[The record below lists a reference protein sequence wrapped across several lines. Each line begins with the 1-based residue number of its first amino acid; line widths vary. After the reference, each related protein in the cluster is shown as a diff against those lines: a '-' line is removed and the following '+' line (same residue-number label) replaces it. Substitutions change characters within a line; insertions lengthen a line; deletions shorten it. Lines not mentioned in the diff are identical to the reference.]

1 MNNRILPR
9 FARTL
14 WQVLPLA
21 CVVLLAGCQSYQ
33 PLPLDLAAHEVDL
46 ASRLIDDESLRD
58 FSHRLVDDHSV
69 ENSEFSTSDGIN
81 SAEAEVIALFYNP
94 SLRLTRLRAGVALAN
109 AENAGLWED
118 PVFGFDGAEL
128 LSPAGPFEYGLTA
141 SLTIPISGRL
151 GVEKDLADTAYEA
164 ELRRVVDAEWTMR
177 AKVREAWAAWSVAA
191 ERLRLIDQVVEE
203 ITRISAV
210 SDRLEKAGEL
220 TRAES
225 RLLRSQLIAL
235 RVERLSAEAE
245 TKQMRLKIMGL
256 MGLLPSMQVD
266 LLPVLPAISI
276 SEQSDSNLRLI
287 QANTSLAVLRA
298 DYAVAEERL
307 RLEVRKQYPDIEIG
321 AGLGSEDN
329 DDRLLLG
336 ASLPLPVFNANR
348 AGIAEARA
356 NRELA
361 RASAESEFE
370 RLSFQLASMQAN
382 LQAAEQQREVL
393 EKSMVPMLDE
403 QAKEIDRL
411 AELGEVNTLILLE
424 TVTRRFEAK
433 NQILDLHLD
442 VLRSQIEL
450 VQLLGPDEVLVPTSV
465 SENNKKQTIKTGS
478 EPAAEG
484 ASK

>member
-1 MNNRILPR
+1 MNNLFLPR
-9 FARTL
+9 FSRSV
-14 WQVLPLA
+14 WQVFPLVIA
-21 CVVLLAGCQSYQ
+21 FSLAGCQSYQ
-33 PLPLDLAAHEVDL
+33 PLPIDLSAHEANV
-46 ASRLIDDESLRD
+46 ASRLAEDESLKA
-58 FSHRLVDDHSV
+58 FSLRLKKNDAEESF
-69 ENSEFSTSDGIN
+69 EFSTNDGIN

-94 SLRLTRLRAGVALAN
+94 DLRMARLRAGVALAN

-151 GVEKDLADTAYEA
+151 GVEQDLADTAYEA

-210 SDRLEKAGEL
+210 SDRLEEAGEL
-220 TRAES
+220 TRVES

-266 LLPVLPAISI
+266 LLPVLPATRF
-276 SEQSDSNLRLI
+276 SEQSDANLRLI

-336 ASLPLPVFNANR
+336 ASLPLPIFNANR
-348 AGIAEARA
+348 GGIAEARA

-370 RLSFQLASMQAN
+370 RLSFQLASIQAN
-382 LQAAEQQREVL
+382 LKVAEQQQEIL
-393 EKSMVPMLDE
+393 EKNMVPMLDE

-433 NQILDLHLD
+433 SQILDLHLD
-442 VLRSQIEL
+442 ILRGEIGL
-450 VQLLGPDEVLVPTSV
+450 VQLLGPDEVLVPASV
-465 SENNKKQTIKTGS
+465 SESNKQTTSTGS
-478 EPAAEG
+478 ESAAEG